1 MAEET
6 QLHADLI
13 RIFRQYL
20 SGQTEAI
27 ESIDNFRKSFE
38 TSVDSWQFELP
49 DLYQFCCQSQQ
60 DFADLEY
67 LQFRQVLYQYP
78 TNQILSSSGGRFEL
92 VEDMGHIDRN
102 RYALL
107 RIEEAVEQVID

>member
-1 MAEET
+1 MTEET
-6 QLHADLI
+6 QLHAELI

-20 SGQTEAI
+20 SGQTEAM
-27 ESIDNFRKSFE
+27 ESVDNFGKSFE

-49 DLYQFCCQSQQ
+49 DLYQFCCQTQQ

-67 LQFRQVLYQYP
+67 LQFRQILYRYP
-78 TNQILSSSGGRFEL
+78 TNQILSGSGGRIEL

-107 RIEEAVEQVID
+107 RIEAAVEQVTD

>member
-1 MAEET
+1 VAEET
-6 QLHADLI
+6 QLHGGLI
-13 RIFRQYL
+13 QIFRQYL
-20 SGQTEAI
+20 SGQAEAI
-27 ESIDNFRKSFE
+27 ESIDNFGKSFE

-49 DLYQFCCQSQQ
+49 DLYQFCCQTQQ
-60 DFADLEY
+60 DFAELEY
-67 LQFRQVLYQYP
+67 LQFKQILYQYP

-107 RIEEAVEQVID
+107 RIEAAVEQDTD

>member
-20 SGQTEAI
+20 SGQAEAM
-27 ESIDNFRKSFE
+27 ESINNFGKSFE
-38 TSVDSWQFELP
+38 TGVDSWQFELP

-67 LQFRQVLYQYP
+67 LQFRQMLYRYP

-92 VEDMGHIDRN
+92 VEDTGHVDRN

-107 RIEEAVEQVID
+107 RIEATVEQDTD

>member
-1 MAEET
+1 MAGET
-6 QLHADLI
+6 RLHAELI

-20 SGQTEAI
+20 SGQVEAI
-27 ESIDNFRKSFE
+27 ESIENFGKSFE
-38 TSVDSWQFELP
+38 TSADSWQFELP
-49 DLYQFCCQSQQ
+49 DLYQFCCQTQQ
-60 DFADLEY
+60 DFTDLEY
-67 LQFRQVLYQYP
+67 LQFRQVLYRYP

-107 RIEEAVEQVID
+107 RIEEAVEQITD